1 MPVDEETMVK
11 PVSADHLFPRFHVR
25 PPLGY
30 LNDPNGPLLLDGTF
44 HLYYQYRHSTDHAAP
59 VVWGHATSADLAHWV
74 HQRPAIVPHPVL
86 GDRDGCWSGNT
97 VVDDAGRVRAFYSGK
112 RNGHPYQSVLCA
124 VSGDGGASFGDPR
137 QVVDDP
143 DPSEGIITFRDPFVW
158 RDQDRWLMVVGAGDA
173 SLIASARLYGS
184 DDLDRWQHL
193 GVLAAQ
199 RRTVD
204 AEQDTG
210 EMWECPQ
217 VIQLAGHPV
226 VLVGAWTRQHGTS
239 KVYSVAGGS
248 TTGRAGPLTIA
259 PLDDGPDF
267 YAASVLRDSHDGT
280 LVWGWATEARDHTWC
295 VEDGWSGSLTLPRVV
310 RPRSGDRLAL
320 APVPALALLRD
331 GEPVTVGPQG
341 QDGLAAQLEFE
352 ATAAPDVPLRVR
364 LRFGDHERLDVVLD
378 RAAGAV
384 WIDRNRASLD
394 ERAIGGTIEIAEAF
408 AEDETA
414 GARAFL
420 DGSILEVFTSSGRVA
435 TVRYYPTA
443 PPPYRIEIT
452 GGPPGSVRLWQLSAD
467 QALATDRL

>member
-1 MPVDEETMVK
+1 MVK

-97 VVDDAGRVRAFYSGK
+97 VVDDAGRVRAFYSGR

-217 VIQLAGHPV
+217 VIQLAGQPV

-259 PLDDGPDF
+259 PPSTTGRTSTRRRSF
-267 YAASVLRDSHDGT
+267 VT
-280 LVWGWATEARDHTWC
+280 ATTARWC
-295 VEDGWSGSLTLPRVV
+295 GAG
-310 RPRSGDRLAL
+310 RPRREITPGASRTAGPGASPCRGSSAR
-320 APVPALALLRD
+320 APVTGSRWHPYLPL
-331 GEPVTVGPQG
+331 PCS
-341 QDGLAAQLEFE
+341 
-352 ATAAPDVPLRVR
+352 ATASP
-364 LRFGDHERLDVVLD
+364 
-378 RAAGAV
+378 
-384 WIDRNRASLD
+384 
-394 ERAIGGTIEIAEAF
+394 
-408 AEDETA
+408 
-414 GARAFL
+414 
-420 DGSILEVFTSSGRVA
+420 
-435 TVRYYPTA
+435 
-443 PPPYRIEIT
+443 
-452 GGPPGSVRLWQLSAD
+452 
-467 QALATDRL
+467 